1 MSGGNRPPPVKGIHM
16 SNGMFGA
23 NLADLDGLKTLFE
36 NKSGEVESLT
46 KVLDGRVKPGA
57 TAWSGPGADKFRTAW
72 ESDFAPAMDKLKL
85 ALNEAAIA
93 VGKYRQNIEAATR

>member
-1 MSGGNRPPPVKGIHM
+1 MA
-16 SNGMFGA
+16 NGMFGA
-23 NLADLDGLKTLFE
+23 NLADLDGLKSLFE

-46 KVLDGRVKPGA
+46 KALDARVKPGA

-72 ESDFAPAMDKLKL
+72 ESDFAPAMDKLKI
-85 ALNEAAIA
+85 ALNEAAVA